1 MKLHVDIQSASAE
14 PVPGNDDIRRWV
26 AAALAGSA
34 HTDEAGLCVRLVDRA
49 EMCSLNE
56 TYRNKQGT
64 TNVLSFPADL
74 PSGVDL
80 PLLGDIVICAP
91 VVREEAAMQ
100 GKSNE
105 AHWAHMAVHG
115 TLHLLGFDHEDGGD
129 AAAMERMEADV
140 LAGLG
145 KVMAFTSSAR
155 PTEQGT
161 RQETCGSQILT
172 RANEA

>member
-1 MKLHVDIQSASAE
+1 MKLHVDVQSASAE
-14 PVPGNDDIRRWV
+14 TVPGDDDIRRWV

-74 PSGVDL
+74 PSDVDS

-91 VVREEAAMQ
+91 VVREEAAIQ

-115 TLHLLGFDHEDGGD
+115 TLHLLGYDHLEEKEAALMESLETDILANLDYANPHDNPQDSQSLGDG
-129 AAAMERMEADV
+129 
-140 LAGLG
+140 
-145 KVMAFTSSAR
+145 
-155 PTEQGT
+155 Q
-161 RQETCGSQILT
+161 QQQ
-172 RANEA
+172 